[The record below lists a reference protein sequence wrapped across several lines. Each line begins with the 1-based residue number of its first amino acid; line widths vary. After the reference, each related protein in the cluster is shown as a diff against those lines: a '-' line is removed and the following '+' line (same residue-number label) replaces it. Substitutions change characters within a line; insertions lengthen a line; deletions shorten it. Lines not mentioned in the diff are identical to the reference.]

1 MCGPSRLTLLFGGR
15 PRRPTLGW
23 GGVGQSSYLGVWGV
37 RGVSEGVGDG
47 IIQYIDGYQAFYT
60 ISGVVIPQRRVP

>member
-1 MCGPSRLTLLFGGR
+1 MWAQSTYLVVWREAPS
-15 PRRPTLGW
+15 PYLGVG